1 MSVTAADRLATAP
14 MFAALSLAE
23 RQAIAAL
30 GSMETIRLTHLIC
43 EKGSPAR
50 GLSFILSGQV
60 KLLLKSASGSPAV
73 LDTLHEGSYF
83 GGDSFLEP
91 KPLLHAAW
99 SGDEEE
105 SVLFVIPR
113 DQLVRYLAAHPETAE
128 NIQKSL
134 RLKEVASFLRE
145 CPALAGIPRETILS
159 LSAKATAHSLPA
171 GRTLIEQGK
180 VEDHLYM
187 IKSGRFVVNRS
198 EAPSHQLATLGP
210 SDIVGEMAVL
220 SGEPRTA
227 NVVAESDAVVYE
239 IEGADM
245 RQLLAEEKDVASR
258 LGDLMKVRVTD
269 TGEREEKR
277 RKRLEETRRQDEAR
291 RQRNA
296 ASAAAEAEKNR
307 TIDLESSGWR
317 DWLARR
323 FRKPASVLQHSE
335 MDCSAACLC
344 TIFKHYGKTV
354 SINTVREV
362 ARVRQEGASMANV
375 IRAAEEFGF
384 VAAAFTSTID
394 QLREKQLP
402 AIANWRG
409 YHWVVVHEVTD
420 SSVIVADPAQGIVTY
435 SHGEFEEGWS
445 RYTIFLE
452 PTERF
457 NDVAE
462 SKPTLG
468 AFWHF
473 YRPHKR
479 VIGEIFV
486 AALFLQALAVL
497 VPLFSKFVVDD
508 VIMKGDEQWLK
519 AAIVVMA
526 SVSLVNLLLSY
537 IRDEMT
543 LRLTMSC
550 NLKMIGHIY
559 DHLLRLPVSFFDARK
574 TGDVTNRLEQH
585 EDITNF
591 ITEDGLETF
600 LSLMTAVTYLFFM
613 LYFNVWLTF
622 AAIGFMFFDVFVIK
636 YISPKLRQLGR
647 ESFVKE
653 AEQESQLIE
662 SIRGAQTLKTVG
674 ADFMARWKYENNF
687 AAVANLEFREAKLSQ
702 FAGLLSGTFDS
713 LGDIAVLFLGAA
725 YVIWGD
731 MTVGELIAFTVF
743 ANGVQGPIGSV
754 LGKWDELQ
762 ETYVAIERLNDILD
776 KETEIDGKDDETDKV
791 VLPIIRGDIE
801 FRGVAFRYEPDDP
814 DNVVQNVNLKIEPG
828 EKVAFVGASGCGKST
843 LIKLLYGFYPLSG
856 GDILIDGF
864 KISEVSIPSLRR
876 QIAMI
881 PQSSLIFSGT
891 VRENI
896 ALARPSA
903 TLDEIREASQ
913 MAEAHDFIM
922 KMPGGYDAKLA
933 EQGSNLS
940 GGQRQRLAIARAFL
954 QPAGMLV
961 MDEATSALDN
971 ETERTIMNT
980 IMAKYKDKTVLMIA
994 HRLSTIR
1001 NADKIVV
1008 LNNGIVAEVGTHEEL
1023 MEKRAIYY
1031 QLTARQLSVE

>member
-1 MSVTAADRLATAP
+1 MSVTTADRLASAP
-14 MFAALSLAE
+14 MFASLSGNE

-30 GSMETIRLTHLIC
+30 GDLETVRPSHLIC
-43 EKGSPAR
+43 EKGMPAR
-50 GLSFILSGQV
+50 GISFVLSGQV
-60 KLLLKSASGSPAV
+60 RLMMKSASGSPTV
-73 LDTLHEGSYF
+73 LDVLHEGSYF
-83 GGDSFLEP
+83 GDESFQEP
-91 KPLLHAAW
+91 MPLLHEVWSAAE
-99 SGDEEE
+99 DEC
-105 SVLFVIPR
+105 VLFVVPR
-113 DQLVRYLAAHPETAE
+113 DQLNRYLAAHPETAE
-128 NIQKSL
+128 SIRTAL
-134 RLKEVASFLRE
+134 RLKEVASFLAE
-145 CPALAGIPRETILS
+145 CPALAGIPRETILG
-159 LSAKATAHSLPA
+159 LAAKATAHTLEPGA
-171 GRTLIEQGK
+171 NLIEQGK

-198 EAPSHQLATLGP
+198 EAPSHRLASLGP

-227 NVVAESDAVVYE
+227 NVVAESQSIVYE

-245 RQLLAEEKDVASR
+245 RRVLAEEKDVANR

-269 TGEREEKR
+269 TEDREDKR
-277 RKRLEETRRQDEAR
+277 RRRLEEVARQDEIR
-291 RQRNA
+291 KQRNE
-296 ASAAAEAEKNR
+296 AAAAANAEKNK
-307 TIDLESSGWR
+307 TVDVKIPAWR
-317 DWLARR
+317 AWISRR
-323 FRKPASVLQHSE
+323 FSKPASVLQHSE

-344 TIFKHYGKTV
+344 TVIKHYGKTV
-354 SINTVREV
+354 SINSAREI

-384 VAAAFTSTID
+384 VAEAFSSTIE
-394 QLREKQLP
+394 QMRGKKLP

-435 SHGEFEEGWS
+435 SHAEFEEGWS
-445 RYTIFLE
+445 RYTIYLS

-457 NDVAE
+457 NDVVE

-468 AFWHF
+468 AFWNF
-473 YRPHKR
+473 YKPHKR
-479 VIGEIFV
+479 LIGEIF
-486 AALFLQALAVL
+486 AASLFLQVLAVL
-497 VPLFSKFVVDD
+497 VPLFTKFVVDD
-508 VIMKGDEQWLK
+508 VIMKGDEQWLM

-526 SVSLVNLLLSY
+526 SVSLINMLLTY
-537 IRDEMT
+537 VRDEMS
-543 LRLTMSC
+543 LRLTMYC
-550 NLKMIGHIY
+550 NLQMIGHIY
-559 DHLLRLPVSFFDARK
+559 DHMLRLPVSFFDARK

-600 LSLMTAVTYLFFM
+600 LSLMTAVTYLCFM
-613 LYFNVWLTF
+613 LYFNAWLTL
-622 AAIGFMFFDVFVIK
+622 AAVGFMFFDVFIIR
-636 YISPKLRQLGR
+636 YISPKLRQLNR

-662 SIRGAQTLKTVG
+662 SIRGAQTLKTMG

-687 AAVANLEFREAKLSQ
+687 AAVANMEFKEARLSQ
-702 FAGLLSGTFDS
+702 FAGLLSGTLDS
-713 LGDIAVLFLGAA
+713 LGDIAVLFLGGA

-743 ANGVQGPIGSV
+743 ANGVQGPIGAV

-762 ETYVAIERLNDILD
+762 ETYVAVERLNDILD
-776 KETEIDGKDDETDKV
+776 KEPEIQREGQATDKV
-791 VLPIIRGDIE
+791 VLPTIRGDIE

-814 DNVVQNVNLKIEPG
+814 GNVVQNVNLKIEPG

-856 GDILIDGF
+856 GDILVDGF

-896 ALARPSA
+896 ALARPTA
-903 TLDEIREASQ
+903 TLEEIREASQ
-913 MAEAHDFIM
+913 AAEAHDFIM
-922 KMPGGYDAKLA
+922 KMPGGYDARLA

-954 QPAGMLV
+954 QPSGMLV
-961 MDEATSALDN
+961 MDEATSALDT
-971 ETERTIMNT
+971 ETERTIMNN
-980 IMAKYKDKTVLMIA
+980 IAAMYHDKTVLMIA

-1008 LNNGIVAEVGTHEEL
+1008 LNNGIVAEVGTHDEL
-1023 MEKRAIYY
+1023 IEKRAIYY